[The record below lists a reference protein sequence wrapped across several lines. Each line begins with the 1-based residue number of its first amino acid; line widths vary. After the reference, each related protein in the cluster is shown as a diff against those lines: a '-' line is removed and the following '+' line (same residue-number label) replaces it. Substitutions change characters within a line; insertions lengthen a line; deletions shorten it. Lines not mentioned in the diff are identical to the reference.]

1 MFAHQRQERILDD
14 VRTHGAVRVS
24 DLVEQLGVSDMTVRR
39 DIAQLARRGLL
50 ARVHGGATAISGRSA
65 DEPGFAAK
73 SGLQTAEKA
82 AIATAAADLVQPGDS
97 VALSGGTTTHAV
109 ARALLRVPDLTVVT
123 NSVPVGEVL
132 HASPRDDRTVILS
145 GGVRTPSDAL
155 VGPVAVAALRTLHVD
170 WLFLGVHGF
179 DERAGFT
186 TPNLVEAETNRALIA
201 AAREVVV
208 VVADHTKWGVVGLS
222 SMARLDE
229 VDVLVTDDGLDPEAA
244 RLLKSRTRRM
254 LLAPLPPGTG
264 PRPSG
269 DGTEASGTG
278 PRPSG
283 GGEPGGGG

>member
-1 MFAHQRQERILDD
+1 MLAHQRQELILDD
-14 VRTHGAVRVS
+14 VRVNGAVKVS
-24 DLVEQLGVSDMTVRR
+24 DLVERLGVSDMTIRR
-39 DIAQLARRGLL
+39 DIAHLARRGLL

-82 AIATAAADLVQPGDS
+82 AIAVAAAELVQAGDS

-109 ARALLRVPDLTVVT
+109 ALALLRVPDLTVVT
-123 NSVPVGEVL
+123 NSVPVAEVL
-132 HASPRDDRTVILS
+132 HASPRDDRTVVLT

-170 WLFLGVHGF
+170 WLFLGVHGI
-179 DERAGFT
+179 DERAGCT

-201 AAREVVV
+201 AAREVV

-229 VDVLVTDDGLDPEAA
+229 VDVLVTDAGLDSEAA
-244 RLLKSRTRRM
+244 RVLKSRMRQV
-254 LLAPLPPGTG
+254 LLAPVQAPASPGARTAEPLLPTEPRDDGG
-264 PRPSG
+264 P
-269 DGTEASGTG
+269 A
-278 PRPSG
+278 
-283 GGEPGGGG
+283 